1 MLSMHHI
8 EEIVNRFS
16 QSIAEVGP
24 QCSSL
29 CAVHDALAEE
39 TVTQGV
45 GVQDEQA
52 LLQLYASLLT
62 QSAIDCGWTYE
73 DVKNFLGSILE
84 ALQPV
89 LR

>member
-1 MLSMHHI
+1 MHQI
-8 EEIVNRFS
+8 EEIVNHFS

-52 LLQLYASLLT
+52 LVQLYASLLT
-62 QSAIDCGWTYE
+62 QSAIDCGWTLHDLE
-73 DVKNFLGSILE
+73 VFLTGVFD
-84 ALQPV
+84 ALRPV
-89 LR
+89 LRY